1 VRINIADTS
10 IELALNVVMSQ
21 LSIYRDRYRF
31 LIAID
36 NEIVK
41 PSIPEERTDVSTEQ
55 PDPTRGVY
63 GISVAAELVGVGV
76 QTLRLYERKGLVEP
90 DRTDGGTRLYSEE
103 DIARLRRIAEL
114 VAAGHNL
121 TGVGAVLDL
130 EDDNTQLQ
138 AEIDHLRSRRS
149 PPGRPS

>member
-1 VRINIADTS
+1 MTS
-10 IELALNVVMSQ
+10 
-21 LSIYRDRYRF
+21 
-31 LIAID
+31 
-36 NEIVK
+36 
-41 PSIPEERTDVSTEQ
+41 EQ

-90 DRTDGGTRLYSEE
+90 DRTRLYSEE

-149 PPGRPS
+149 PPRKRS